1 MRDSN
6 ASSLEP
12 FTRVP
17 RVAYF
22 SMEIAIE
29 NDIPAYAGGLGILAG
44 DVLRF
49 AGDMNLPMIG
59 LTLVSERRLLPPGD
73 RRRRKAAR
81 ICRSA
86 GARPRDS
93 ALSRRSSSA
102 SRAERLLRA
111 AGFFSAASIPADRRA
126 RWEN

>member
-12 FTRVP
+12 FTRGP
-17 RVAYF
+17 RVADF

-59 LTLVSERRLLPPGD
+59 VTLVSERRLLPPLQQPRHAEALCISGV
-73 RRRRKAAR
+73 RLAA
-81 ICRSA
+81 
-86 GARPRDS
+86 
-93 ALSRRSSSA
+93 
-102 SRAERLLRA
+102 
-111 AGFFSAASIPADRRA
+111 
-126 RWEN
+126 